1 MCDTFAQKGHTM
13 KRLIFAAVAAMSF
26 ALVGGTRTD
35 ALLAKLHGPDRTYVF
50 YCMHRGDWRNAPENS
65 RMAILGAISKG
76 ADIVEL
82 DVRRTKDGR
91 YVLSHDETLDR
102 MTEGTGAIADHTLA
116 EIKRLHLKEF
126 QGGKNAKLT
135 DEHPL
140 SLEEALAMT
149 KGRILVNLDYS
160 WLDFRGIAQVLV
172 REGAGREVIMK
183 GPGTMTP
190 DEVKAAFGADL
201 WTLVERKEILFMPM
215 IWADSVKNMAVFY
228 QWESQE
234 VRPFAYEFGTDSRT
248 GSSLP
253 YFGFGEKSPRLWVNT
268 MWEGMTDDHTDKR
281 SLKDPDG
288 GWGWCLRHGATIIQT
303 DYPVECGAW
312 LRKIGRHEGF

>member
-1 MCDTFAQKGHTM
+1 M
-13 KRLIFAAVAAMSF
+13 KRLIFVAVAAISL

-35 ALLAKLHGPDRTYVF
+35 ALLEKLHGPDRTYVF

-65 RMAILGAISKG
+65 RKAILGAISKG

-91 YVLSHDETLDR
+91 YVLSHDKTLDR

-116 EIKRLHLKEF
+116 EIKCLHLKEF

-160 WLDFRGIAQVLV
+160 WLDFRGIARVLV

-201 WTLVERKEILFMPM
+201 WALVERKEILFMP
-215 IWADSVKNMAVFY
+215 ILNADVATDMAAFY
-228 QWESQE
+228 RWETQTF
-234 VRPFAYEFGTDSRT
+234 RPFAYEICTNSRT
-248 GSSLP
+248 VSPFP

-268 MWEGMTDDHTDKR
+268 MWEGLAGDHTDKR
-281 SLKDPDG
+281 SLKNPDG
-288 GWGWCLRHGATIIQT
+288 GWGWCLRQGATIIQT